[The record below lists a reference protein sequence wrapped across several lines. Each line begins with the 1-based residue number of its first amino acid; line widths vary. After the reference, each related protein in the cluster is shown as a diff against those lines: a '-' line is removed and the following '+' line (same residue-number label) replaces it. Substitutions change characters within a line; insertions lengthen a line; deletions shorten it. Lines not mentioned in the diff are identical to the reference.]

1 MLILRQIFVDVENVN
16 KCKKHI
22 LNMLSFE
29 KNWKKTRFKL
39 DRPQNHLQQ
48 LNILRLYLNTDIS
61 YS

>member
-29 KNWKKTRFKL
+29 KKLEKKQGSNST
-39 DRPQNHLQQ
+39 DRKIICSN
-48 LNILRLYLNTDIS
+48 
-61 YS
+61 